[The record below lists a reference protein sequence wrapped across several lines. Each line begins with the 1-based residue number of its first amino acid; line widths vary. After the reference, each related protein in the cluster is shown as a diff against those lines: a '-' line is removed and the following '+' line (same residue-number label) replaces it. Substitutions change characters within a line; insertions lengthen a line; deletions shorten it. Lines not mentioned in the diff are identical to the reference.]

1 MNFWNARAVIGDRD
15 DRIAALGRGGDGDPR
30 IRGSV
35 LGGVGDQIGH
45 GMRKESGAS
54 KNPQGRVDR
63 NINSE
68 ALLRGSGGDLFNRFR
83 HDACDANGCAGDIA
97 AGGWVLK

>member
-1 MNFWNARAVIGDRD
+1 MNFWDARAVVGDRD
-15 DRIAALGRGGDGDPR
+15 DRIAALGSGGDGDPR
-30 IRGSV
+30 ICRSV

-54 KNPQGRVDR
+54 KNPQGWIDR

-68 ALLRGSGGDLFNRFR
+68 ALLRGSGGDLFNCFR
-83 HDACDANGCAGDIA
+83 NNPCDANRRAGDIA
-97 AGGWVLK
+97 AG